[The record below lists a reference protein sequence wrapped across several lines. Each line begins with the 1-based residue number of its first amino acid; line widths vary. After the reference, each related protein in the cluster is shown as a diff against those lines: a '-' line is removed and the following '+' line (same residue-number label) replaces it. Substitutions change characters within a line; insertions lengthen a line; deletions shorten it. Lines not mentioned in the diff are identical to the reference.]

1 MLFKNDPK
9 RRIINALYELEFE
22 IRAINSIHNRIESD
36 FINRF
41 GLTHSNNHN
50 NISTYISNLN
60 DRLDDH
66 VYTYTNNSNDD
77 LIILTLIDMIMIILS
92 NIKLRMETL
101 VYLNETLS
109 LLERTLHTLNTIKK
123 DVNYLSDTMNNILNC
138 IGLEL
143 INVNIEYTTPSNVT
157 IELPCIDGN
166 SIIYELP
173 SLQSC
178 QY

>member
-22 IRAINSIHNRIESD
+22 IRTINSIHNRIEND

-41 GLTHSNNHN
+41 GLTHSNDYN

-66 VYTYTNNSNDD
+66 VYTYNSNDD
-77 LIILTLIDMIMIILS
+77 LIILTLIDMIRIILS

-101 VYLNETLS
+101 VYLNEILS
-109 LLERTLHTLNTIKK
+109 LLERTLRTLNTIKK
-123 DVNYLSDTMNNILNC
+123 DVNHLSDTMNNILNC

-143 INVNIEYTTPSNVT
+143 INVNIEYTTPSKVT

-166 SIIYELP
+166 SIIHELP